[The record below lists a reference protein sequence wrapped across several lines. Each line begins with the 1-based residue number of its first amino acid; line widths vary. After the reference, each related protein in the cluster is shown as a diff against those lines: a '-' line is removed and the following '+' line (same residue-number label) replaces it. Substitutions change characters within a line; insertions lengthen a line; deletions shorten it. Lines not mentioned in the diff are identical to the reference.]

1 MKMNKTRLL
10 EKISIQSGISADEC
24 SAVLKTFERILSEE
38 LTRKIHR
45 YGGWIL
51 LLVALL
57 VSAVAF
63 SQTPQRKGRPVQ
75 TIRGMVIDG
84 DSKHPIPY
92 ATVRLSEKEGTGT
105 ITDSLGRFSIPQV
118 PVGRHTVEAAFMGY
132 EPGIF
137 REILVTSAKEVYLEI
152 PLKESVNELN
162 EVVIRARTNK
172 EEAMNK
178 MATTGARM
186 LSVEEA
192 SRYAGGFD
200 DPARL
205 VSSFAGVAPSV
216 SSNGISIHGNA
227 PICCSG
233 DWKTL
238 KFPTRITLR
247 ILLHWVEEYFHLLV
261 RRYWVIPISLP
272 ELFRQNMEMRYPV
285 CLI

>member
-1 MKMNKTRLL
+1 
-10 EKISIQSGISADEC
+10 
-24 SAVLKTFERILSEE
+24 
-38 LTRKIHR
+38 
-45 YGGWIL
+45 
-51 LLVALL
+51 
-57 VSAVAF
+57 
-63 SQTPQRKGRPVQ
+63 
-75 TIRGMVIDG
+75 MVIDG

-216 SSNGISIHGNA
+216 SSNGISIHA
-227 PICCSG
+227 MLPICCSG

-238 KFPTRITLR
+238 KFRTRITLR
-247 ILLHWVEEYFHLLV
+247 ILPHWWRDTF
-261 RRYWVIPISLP
+261 IS
-272 ELFRQNMEMRYPV
+272 
-285 CLI
+285 